1 MSSSN
6 HDKWTFRPV
15 YKHQGEK
22 LAMSSSNH
30 DK

>member
-1 MSSSN
+1 MSN
-6 HDKWTFRPV
+6 HDKWTLRPV
-15 YKHQGEK
+15 YKHQGER